1 MDRSK
6 FVDIGAV
13 FASAGLAFGPRCAYP
28 RNERALKEG
37 KHNMS
42 DHKPSITI
50 IGPGK
55 VGRAIGSVAHR
66 VGWPMAAVAGGSHEQ
81 RSREFAQAVGV
92 EVCSLAQA
100 AARGELVLLTVKDQA
115 IRPVCE
121 QLAAAGGLADKPI
134 VAHCSGALDCS
145 VLAAAEEAG
154 CPVATMHPLQTF
166 PSAEA
171 AIAKLPGTYWFIEG
185 QPLATDALRS
195 LADALGGQAV
205 TIDAN
210 AKPLYH
216 AAAVMSANYITTLLD
231 AALELYGQTGLDESA
246 ARQAAAPIIRATVS
260 NVLENGTQASLTGP
274 IARGD
279 VETVRRHLDA
289 LDAYN
294 RELAGFY
301 RVVGRRTV
309 ALARRKGSIDET
321 TANDLLALLGGE

>member
-1 MDRSK
+1 
-6 FVDIGAV
+6 
-13 FASAGLAFGPRCAYP
+13 
-28 RNERALKEG
+28 
-37 KHNMS
+37 MS
-42 DHKPSITI
+42 DHKPPITI

-66 VGWPMAAVAGGSHEQ
+66 VGWPIAAVAGGTHEQ
-81 RSREFAQAVGV
+81 RTREFAEGV
-92 EVCSLAQA
+92 EAEVCSLAQA
-100 AARGELVLLTVKDQA
+100 ASRGELVLLTVKDQA

-121 QLAAAGGLADKPI
+121 QLAAAGGLGNTPV

-145 VLAAAEEAG
+145 VLAAAQQAG
-154 CPVATMHPLQTF
+154 CPVGTMHPLQTF

-185 QPLATDALRS
+185 QPLATEALRS
-195 LADALGGQAV
+195 LADALGGQTVTLDAAV
-205 TIDAN
+205 
-210 AKPLYH
+210 KPLYH
-216 AAAVMSANYITTLLD
+216 AAAVMSANYITTLID
-231 AALELYGQTGLDESA
+231 AALELYAQTGLDEAS

-294 RELAGFY
+294 RDLAEFY
-301 RVVGRRTV
+301 RVIGRRTV

-321 TANDLLALLGGE
+321 TADDLLALLEGK